1 MLLPSAV
8 VRSDLGAR
16 PAGASPPPVWPMWS
30 SATWLTRLARGA
42 LGLTPTHDQ
51 LASAVLGLPAKL
63 ARARVNRSAAAAL
76 AHDVRVLAPH
86 PPDALHRSRRPPPAA
101 HPPPP
106 PAEVRASS
114 IPGAG
119 AGLFATRVIRPGELV
134 ALYAGEYTP
143 PAPAFASAN
152 AADGGSD
159 VVAPAREFPS
169 GGAYVI
175 HLESGGYIDGTA
187 HAERA
192 KAIAAAATTPNLD
205 APAPAPAP
213 AALWSVA
220 ALANHPP
227 RGRLPNVVAV
237 EVPWEDAEPPEEASS
252 AEASKS
258 DAAAGVPR
266 SRVSDASSV
275 EATARATVNP
285 VPLRRAWV
293 LDLATGEA
301 AVVPPEVPT
310 RGLAYVASREVRPGE
325 EIFFNYGLARRDA
338 PRWYAPVPAAAVWA
352 VVDEADDEM
361 GAKEN
366 EEKRA
371 AGAEDGTRWGSGAM
385 Q

>member
-1 MLLPSAV
+1 
-8 VRSDLGAR
+8 
-16 PAGASPPPVWPMWS
+16 MWS

-86 PPDALHRSRRPPPAA
+86 PPDARHRSRRPPPAA

-159 VVAPAREFPS
+159 VVAPAREFPH

-192 KAIAAAATTPNLD
+192 KAIAAAATPPNLA

-237 EVPWEDAEPPEEASS
+237 EVPWEDAEAPEASS
-252 AEASKS
+252 AEVSKS

-266 SRVSDASSV
+266 SRASASSV

-293 LDLATGEA
+293 VDLATGEA

-338 PRWYAPVPAAAVWA
+338 PRWYAPVPAAAAWA
-352 VVDEADDEM
+352 IVDEVDVET
-361 GAKEN
+361 K
-366 EEKRA
+366 KR

>member
-1 MLLPSAV
+1 
-8 VRSDLGAR
+8 
-16 PAGASPPPVWPMWS
+16 MWS

-76 AHDVRVLAPH
+76 AHDVRVLTPH

-159 VVAPAREFPS
+159 VVAPAREFPR

-205 APAPAPAP
+205 APAPAPAR
-213 AALWSVA
+213 AARRS
-220 ALANHPP
+220 
-227 RGRLPNVVAV
+227 G
-237 EVPWEDAEPPEEASS
+237 AS
-252 AEASKS
+252 
-258 DAAAGVPR
+258 PR
-266 SRVSDASSV
+266 SRTTPREAAYRTSSPSRSRGRTPSPRRRRPRRRRPNLTPPPP
-275 EATARATVNP
+275 ESPARA
-285 VPLRRAWV
+285 R
-293 LDLATGEA
+293 
-301 AVVPPEVPT
+301 PT
-310 RGLAYVASREVRPGE
+310 RPPSR
-325 EIFFNYGLARRDA
+325 RR
-338 PRWYAPVPAAAVWA
+338 R
-352 VVDEADDEM
+352 
-361 GAKEN
+361 G
-366 EEKRA
+366 R
-371 AGAEDGTRWGSGAM
+371 R
-385 Q
+385 